1 MDYPN
6 SDDKWPV
13 YGESKNVNDDDS
25 SINQTENYLFF
36 THQYRLKHS
45 LIGSINK
52 LFEKSNID
60 FEIPK
65 NKFSNNSIMCLTIKY
80 LNVQDI
86 QLVLKL
92 VYSGDSKSNK
102 PNEFYWTTET
112 GKKIGERNPGYLF
125 GKYGKEYITVPF
137 AEIKEKIKIKD
148 FCDVFKI
155 DINNFNITNKKI
167 NCYFIRHGEAEHNT
181 DKNELT
187 RHMKYNTQ
195 LTLGDEQIT
204 ALQDAGKELNKILN
218 GNKINAVLVSDLL
231 RTQQTAGFL
240 LTEITDY
247 NSNTPIFVMPCL
259 HEKKTIDS
267 KRDIGIAKENIST
280 CRDEELII
288 KDDNGTIIDYTDD
301 EIKTKCSSITI
312 NNKKSKINW
321 KLYELFYAGSDN
333 GIGYRDQDNK
343 DRYECSYN
351 HFLGI
356 FFNNKTYID
365 SGRINLLNAY
375 KRNDYTP
382 RYKSQDENTSIVPN
396 LGGKKRRQT
405 KKHRVM
411 KSKKVRRVK
420 KHNKKSKKVK
430 RRSNKRKA

>member
-1 MDYPN
+1 MS
-6 SDDKWPV
+6 SDENWPV
-13 YGESKNVNDDDS
+13 YGESKNVNYDS
-25 SINQTENYLFF
+25 NIDKTENYLFF

-52 LFEKSNID
+52 LFKESNID

-102 PNEFYWTTET
+102 PNEFYWTTEK
-112 GKKIGERNPGYLF
+112 GNKNVKEKSGYI
-125 GKYGKEYITVPF
+125 YGNYETEYITVPF

-155 DINNFNITNKKI
+155 DINEFDITNKII
-167 NCYFIRHGEAEHNT
+167 NCFFIRHGEAEHNT

-195 LTLGDEQIT
+195 LTLGDKQIT
-204 ALQDAGKELNKILN
+204 ALQDAGKELDKILN
-218 GNKINAVLVSDLL
+218 DNKLNAVLVSDLI

-240 LTEITDY
+240 LTEITNY
-247 NSNTPIFVMPCL
+247 NSNTPIFVLPCL

-288 KDDNGTIIDYTDD
+288 KDDKGTIIDYTDD

-343 DRYECSYN
+343 DRYECSDN

-356 FFNNKTYID
+356 FFNNKTDID

-375 KRNDYTP
+375 KRNVYTP
-382 RYKSQDENTSIVPN
+382 RYKLQNEEESISPGF
-396 LGGKKRRQT
+396 GGKKRRQT
-405 KKHRVM
+405 KKQRVM